1 MQVRQR
7 SKKLS
12 GSAGERSS
20 KTQLSHIRG
29 IKKRRES
36 KLNISQD
43 SLAIEIVAL
52 FLQIFFI
59 FKCKQYTYHSLCISQ
74 FS

>member
-20 KTQLSHIRG
+20 KTQLAHIRG

-36 KLNISQD
+36 ELNISQD
-43 SLAIEIVAL
+43 SLALEIVLFNFCFILYAL
-52 FLQIFFI
+52 SGH
-59 FKCKQYTYHSLCISQ
+59 YTK
-74 FS
+74 